1 MTKKTIGIVDI
12 SKTADPAANED
23 WIKTPENRA
32 SEAALH
38 AELARDHGIRFE
50 SLDDLKNTLE

>member
-1 MTKKTIGIVDI
+1 MSKKPIGVFDI
-12 SKTADPAANED
+12 SKLPDPARNED

-38 AELARDHGIRFE
+38 AELAGDHGIQFE
-50 SLDDLKNTLE
+50 PRN

>member
-1 MTKKTIGIVDI
+1 MSKLVGTFDI
-12 SKTADPAANED
+12 SESPYPSESED

-38 AELARDHGIRFE
+38 AKLKRDHDAKIKKTKKPSG
-50 SLDDLKNTLE
+50 

>member
-1 MTKKTIGIVDI
+1 MKKPIGIFDI
-12 SKTADPAANED
+12 NDTPDPAANED

-38 AELARDHGIRFE
+38 DELARTHGTHPIE
-50 SLDDLKNTLE
+50 EQSSDDQPE